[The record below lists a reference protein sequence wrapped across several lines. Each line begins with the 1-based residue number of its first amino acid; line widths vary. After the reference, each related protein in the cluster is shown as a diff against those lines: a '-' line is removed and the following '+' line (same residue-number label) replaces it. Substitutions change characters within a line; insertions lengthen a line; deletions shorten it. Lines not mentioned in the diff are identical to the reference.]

1 MVEELKY
8 VCEKC
13 GASYTSEDKARRCE
27 EKHIEPKVLTN
38 YSFWSRQEYP
48 NVLTVEMEDGTQLMF
63 VRKSNETN

>member
-13 GASYTSEDKARRCE
+13 GASYTSEDKARKCE
-27 EKHIEPKVLTN
+27 AIHIEPKELTN
-38 YSFWSRQEYP
+38 YRFWSRKQYP

-63 VRKSNETN
+63 VQKNNESN